1 MLQLSLAHLCVVAR
15 PRRRKE
21 DIGQAAF
28 RFSGVSSLDVAD
40 GIAEFLSDIR
50 SDSPRAQE
58 VHETADRWRTAH
70 DYATVGA
77 RLHNMMVALLNDRPI
92 RSRVYSASGGEMK
105 VGVGDVRGRSVVT
118 AAKAGFLL
126 FGPYISL
133 TPGRYRV
140 RIAGQARRLGV
151 PVAYADI
158 AVDGGSRVL
167 VSFPLAMRHERGVV
181 FEADIFLE
189 TVVADFEVRVH
200 VSADTDLVINKLEIF
215 AEGEY
220 RVDDRISPAQ
230 ADSRH
235 LQAQHGERR
244 LVNAND

>member
-1 MLQLSLAHLCVVAR
+1 MAV
-15 PRRRKE
+15 P
-21 DIGQAAF
+21 AANTHEA
-28 RFSGVSSLDVAD
+28 G
-40 GIAEFLSDIR
+40 
-50 SDSPRAQE
+50 RAPLPTNSRE
-58 VHETADRWRTAH
+58 DRWWVQPLLTFAVLGGFGF
-70 DYATVGA
+70 YATLRTFENNFYEV
-77 RLHNMMVALLNDRPI
+77 
-92 RSRVYSASGGEMK
+92 
-105 VGVGDVRGRSVVT
+105 
-118 AAKAGFLL
+118 
-126 FGPYISL
+126 GPYISL

-189 TVVADFEVRVH
+189 AVVADFEVRVH

-220 RVDDRISPAQ
+220 RVDDRISLAQ
-230 ADSRH
+230 ADSRY